1 MLLRVR
7 ECVSCLLFK
16 FTAYLSWVSCCFCPN
31 MDSSR
36 RKCYR
41 HFFFATFSTLFFHGF
56 VTSSLDSVESYSLMQ
71 NLEAV
76 KLKKSVT
83 VLWLRGISRMQC
95 FFFSLYQY
103 ISKQNVAFYTSGA
116 TSQIRWAYGTEL
128 WKCYTPNTLVKMEP
142 CQIMIMWY
150 KIYWFTLL

>member
-41 HFFFATFSTLFFHGF
+41 HFFFATFSTLFLWVCHLKFGF
-56 VTSSLDSVESYSLMQ
+56 CRELQLDAKSGSCKTKEKCDCLVITWYFPY
-71 NLEAV
+71 AV
-76 KLKKSVT
+76 
-83 VLWLRGISRMQC
+83 

-128 WKCYTPNTLVKMEP
+128 WKCYSPNTLVKMEP